1 MKIYRRQD
9 YARKATHAPPR
20 IYFSEKSGQI
30 KFNAPAMTIVANRPV
45 TIGYDKGVF
54 YLIIAGEDDS
64 ILDFFIIGKSRMAF
78 SCLSIVKDVLR
89 KSNKHNFII
98 DVDHPKLEKNQTL
111 YKLLDTN

>member
-1 MKIYRRQD
+1 MKIYRKRD

-20 IYFSEKSGQI
+20 ISFSEKSGQI
-30 KFNAPAMTIVANRPV
+30 KFNAPAMAMIANRPV
-45 TIGYDKGVF
+45 TIGYDKDIF

-64 ILDFFIIGKSRMAF
+64 ILDFFIVKKVRMAF
-78 SCLSIVKDVLR
+78 SCLSIVKDVLK

-111 YKLLDTN
+111 YKLIDTS